1 MSADAPDMVSIPRA
15 DLEALQAELRRLRQR
30 EGDRLAIARMRAD
43 PGPRADETEGVFTRT
58 ELAEAWGIRD

>member
-30 EGDRLAIARMRAD
+30 EGDRLAVTRMNAD
-43 PGPRADETEGVFTRT
+43 SEPSPDEPGRVFTRT
-58 ELAEAWGIRD
+58 DLAQAWGISG